1 MEHENPM
8 GEAFL
13 ESVRVG
19 DLPSATRLLRQ
30 TPDLANVADR
40 VGWYVLSPPP
50 RLTVWAR
57 ADDRPGSEQ
66 DRSDDGRG
74 SAACG
79 DG

>member
-1 MEHENPM
+1 MQHENPQ

-40 VGWYVLSPPP
+40 VGWHVLFPPP
-50 RLTVWAR
+50 PAQCL
-57 ADDRPGSEQ
+57 GES
-66 DRSDDGRG
+66 
-74 SAACG
+74 
-79 DG
+79 